1 MLEPAQ
7 KLFKI
12 FADKNRL
19 RMLVLLQ
26 QRKMCVCEF
35 AFVLGVSQP
44 SISRHLKKM
53 KDAGLIADE
62 QDGLWTNYFLRDSA
76 ITHDVLGLIRTL
88 IKEDKVI
95 RADSERLK
103 RSDRTKLCCR

>member
-19 RMLVLLQ
+19 RMILLLL

-35 AFVLGVSQP
+35 SYVLGVSQP

-62 QDGLWTNYFLRDSA
+62 QDGLWTNYFLRENA
-76 ITHDVLGLIRTL
+76 ITQDVLRF
-88 IKEDKVI
+88 IKTFIKDDKVV
-95 RADSERLK
+95 RADRERLK
-103 RSDRTKLCCR
+103 KSDRTKLCCR